1 MLRVRFRANIDDP
14 RPITWP
20 VKHPYWVSGEGDGF
34 AIVISYADDEEYI
47 RANWPESSHL
57 ESEEK
62 EGYTFTD
69 RFPKPAWFGNS
80 TSLVFDTNAEAVAH
94 RDEVVARGGVDVG
107 VISYAADNAVF
118 YGVSRVEDGGLIA
131 LAMSREL
138 AEHILGEE
146 VVGKAIE
153 AMDGGVHSEALSEL
167 LVELAE
173 ERGILGHRV

>member
-69 RFPKPAWFGNS
+69 RFPKPAWFGS
-80 TSLVFDTNAEAVAH
+80 TTSLVFEINANAVKH
-94 RDEVVARGGVDVG
+94 RDDVATSWDVETGVV
-107 VISYAADNAVF
+107 SYAADNDVF
-118 YGVSRVEDGGLIA
+118 YGILRKEDGDVVFLG
-131 LAMSREL
+131 MSGEL
-138 AEHILGEE
+138 ARESLGEQ

-153 AMDGGVHSEALSEL
+153 GMAKGFRSKKLSEL
-167 LVELAE
+167 LVDTAAVW
-173 ERGILGHRV
+173 GY